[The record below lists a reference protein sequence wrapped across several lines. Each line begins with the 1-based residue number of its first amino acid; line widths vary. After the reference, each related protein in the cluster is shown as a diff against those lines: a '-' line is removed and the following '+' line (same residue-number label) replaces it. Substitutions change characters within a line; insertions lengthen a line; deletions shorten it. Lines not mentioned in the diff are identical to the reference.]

1 MSDHDSSSL
10 LNRRSLLVS
19 GLAGI
24 GAAAVPMR
32 SASAATNAAATSRP
46 LTAQT
51 TEGPYYFDPKLV
63 RADITEGLSGVP
75 LDIAFTV
82 LDLSGRPFANARVDV
97 WHCDA
102 QGLYSGYSRQGEDG
116 STDLT
121 GKTFLRG
128 TQHANASGEVTFR
141 SVYPGWYRGRTTHI
155 HFKVIN
161 GTKTNLTSQFFL
173 PDTLSEF
180 LYTQL
185 PAYRRAQLRDTL
197 NSTDG
202 IAIQAGDTVE
212 GSVREAQGRY
222 IAALTLRVD
231 PSVNPSIDRPPVPGA
246 GPGPGGA
253 GGRPP
258 GPPPGDRANG
268 MPPPGAPGMRG
279 GPPRSAPLEGDARI
293 QALVPKGVTR

>member
-1 MSDHDSSSL
+1 MSDHDSSPL
-10 LNRRSLLVS
+10 LKRRSLLVS

-24 GAAAVPMR
+24 GVAAVPVR
-32 SASAATNAAATSRP
+32 SASAAAATATSNQP
-46 LTAQT
+46 LTSQT

-82 LDLSGRPFANARVDV
+82 LDLAGRPVANARVDV

-116 STDLT
+116 GTDLT

-128 TQHANASGEVTFR
+128 TQLANASGLVTFR
-141 SVYPGWYRGRTTHI
+141 SIYPGWYRGRTTHI
-155 HFKVIN
+155 HFKVIS

-173 PDTLSEF
+173 PDALSEF

-197 NSTDG
+197 NSNDG
-202 IAIQAGDTVE
+202 IAIEAGDTVE
-212 GSVREAQGRY
+212 GTVREAQGRY

-231 PSVNPSIDRPPVPGA
+231 PTANPSIDRPPVPGA

-258 GPPPGDRANG
+258 GPPPGDRPNG
-268 MPPPGAPGMRG
+268 MPPPGGPGMRG
-279 GPPRSAPLEGDARI
+279 GPPRSAPLEGEARI
-293 QALVPKGVTR
+293 QALVPKR

>member
-1 MSDHDSSSL
+1 MSDHDSL
-10 LNRRSLLVS
+10 LNRRNLLVS

-24 GAAAVPMR
+24 GAAAVPVR
-32 SASAATNAAATSRP
+32 SVAAATAVTSQP
-46 LTAQT
+46 LTAKT

-82 LDLSGRPFANARVDV
+82 FDLAGRPFANARVDV

-102 QGLYSGYSRQGEDG
+102 QGLYSGYPRQGENG
-116 STDLT
+116 ATDLT

-128 TQHANASGEVTFR
+128 TQLANAKGEVTFR

-161 GTKTNLTSQFFL
+161 GAKTNLTSQFFL
-173 PDTLSEF
+173 PDALSEF

-202 IAIQAGDTVE
+202 IAIEAGETVE
-212 GSVREAQGRY
+212 GTVREAHGRY

-231 PSVNPSIDRPPVPGA
+231 PNANPAIDRPPVP
-246 GPGPGGA
+246 GA

-258 GPPPGDRANG
+258 GPPPGDRPNG

-293 QALVPKGVTR
+293 KALVPKS